1 MKKLYTLALA
11 AVAAFAFVGCENDNM
26 DDINSN
32 GPAVNGSEVVFTAS
46 LDAVVRTTPSAGG
59 AVAWR
64 EDDTI
69 GVWDGT
75 NYVNATIKEV
85 NGANVTFS
93 AQVDPEADSYVAVTP
108 ADAWNAAAGDKVV
121 LNFPTTQSAGKQ
133 IVSVAAISNPVT
145 PAVFKN
151 TSNLLRFTV
160 KKEAVKYAKLEGRN
174 GEKFGATVEVDP
186 ATGVGTV
193 ATGTEGAIV
202 IPITTGENFVAL
214 PQGVNLSQ
222 GYTITLYGDEA
233 MTDYQG
239 EVYSSG
245 AIALD
250 RNKQRHLGVIDGWID
265 NWKLWEAGKSITI
278 AGVEYSKAST
288 GVNGELLQT
297 NGADYNIGSKLDQ
310 KPGWVVTF
318 LEEVGNYHFVVANP
332 FLEFGTAN
340 TRGEVVVCSR
350 YDNAPITFKVDRKFV
365 LMMTNVSFKGVN
377 FAVTNTFL
385 SNTEHMF
392 AGYNTDTVIER
403 LHFDNCKFTIPSGWP
418 TNAYNNAAK
427 FIVCGAN
434 KQAIESIKF
443 VNSSFDI
450 ANTCTGTTFLL
461 YMESMTKLNQ
471 LKEFVFSNNKV
482 WRSGGSGGIL
492 IYSGTKAPTTGT
504 QATAFELNNN
514 TFYNVAPY
522 FIKAKTMKSFTAKD
536 NIFCASSTPSGSH
549 IMAHAADTTE
559 FPYTIEGNVSD
570 TNMGV
575 YYFNPD
581 TAGAYQALGTYVTK
595 SGSASTYLK
604 TIDVEKGIFEQTEAY
619 KDKGAQKLF

>member
-26 DDINSN
+26 DNIKDN

-59 AVAWR
+59 AVAWT

-85 NGANVTFS
+85 SGASVKFS
-93 AQVDPEADSYVAVTP
+93 AVVDPEAESYVAVTP

-133 IVSVAAISNPVT
+133 IVSVAAISDPAT

-186 ATGVGTV
+186 ATGVGSA
-193 ATGTEGAIV
+193 ATGSATEIV

-250 RNKQRHLGVIDGWID
+250 RNQQRHLGVIDGWID

-288 GVNGELLQT
+288 GVAGELLQT
-297 NGADYNIGSKLDQ
+297 NGADFNFKALNPNDGNKEYLYGRTGTL
-310 KPGWVVTF
+310 VYF
-318 LEEVGNYHFVVANP
+318 LEEVGDYKFTSSTFLNIGSASAEANII
-332 FLEFGTAN
+332 L
-340 TRGEVVVCSR
+340 CSR
-350 YDNAPITFKVDRKFV
+350 YDNAPVTYESKRNFSI
-365 LMMTNVSFKGVN
+365 MNGGMSIKGVN
-377 FAVTNTFL
+377 FTTSTAITDASLFRT
-385 SNTEHMF
+385 
-392 AGYNTDTVIER
+392 YNIKQHSK
-403 LHFDNCKFTIPSGWP
+403 LHFDNCGF
-418 TNAYNNAAK
+418 
-427 FIVCGAN
+427 
-434 KQAIESIKF
+434 KF
-443 VNSSFDI
+443 VDTKNIFISANHASNMHGIKSVKVVNSRI
-450 ANTCTGTTFLL
+450 NLATTTKVHFL
-461 YMESMTKLNQ
+461 YTASNPFLN
-471 LKEFVFSNNKV
+471 EYDEVDFSNNTI
-482 WRSGGSGGIL
+482 WNSIGQSEIL
-492 IYSGTKAPTTGT
+492 LFSSVGTKPTTGT
-504 QATAFELNNN
+504 QQTDYILSNN

-522 FIKAKTMKSFTAKD
+522 CYQSNTMKSFTAKD
-536 NIFCASSTPSGSH
+536 NIFCAASKPNGSH
-549 IMAHAADTTE
+549 IMAYALDTTE

-575 YYFNPD
+575 YYFNPNS
-581 TAGAYQALGTYVTK
+581 GAYKTLKTFVTK

>member
-26 DDINSN
+26 DDINNN

-59 AVAWR
+59 AVAWKA
-64 EDDTI
+64 DDTI

-121 LNFPTTQSAGKQ
+121 LNFPITQSAGKQ

-174 GEKFGATVEVDP
+174 GEKFGTTVEVDP

-193 ATGTEGAIV
+193 ATGSATEIV

-250 RNKQRHLGVIDGWID
+250 RNQQRNLGVIDGWID

-288 GVNGELLQT
+288 GVAGQLLQT
-297 NGADYNIGSKLDQ
+297 NGADFDLFDKLYNKTGKL
-310 KPGWVVTF
+310 VFF
-318 LEEVGNYHFVVANP
+318 LDKVGNYKFFSRSFMNI
-332 FLEFGTAN
+332 GTADAAAN
-340 TRGEVVVCSR
+340 VLLCSR
-350 YDNAPITFKVDRKFV
+350 YDNEVLSLTMTHSSAGNKNFRILGGGGMAIRGISFLIDDNTSGTFSNTSS
-365 LMMTNVSFKGVN
+365 TNVVD
-377 FAVTNTFL
+377 
-385 SNTEHMF
+385 
-392 AGYNTDTVIER
+392 Y
-403 LHFDNCKFTIPSGWP
+403 LHFDNCKFEFSGASKYSFIAQSTATYRGFKSLKIVNSHIEISGSREMHFCYLA
-418 TNAYNNAAK
+418 TNPYWSDYKEIVFENNA
-427 FIVCGAN
+427 IY
-434 KQAIESIKF
+434 
-443 VNSSFDI
+443 SS
-450 ANTCTGTTFLL
+450 TG
-461 YMESMTKLNQ
+461 NVGQ
-471 LKEFVFSNNKV
+471 LKLMSSTKV
-482 WRSGGSGGIL
+482 KPT
-492 IYSGTKAPTTGT
+492 SGTQQTDFT
-504 QATAFELNNN
+504 LNNN
-514 TFYNVAPY
+514 TFYNIRPQTFLSY
-522 FIKAKTMKSFTAKD
+522 DMNSLTAKD
-536 NIFCASSTPSGSH
+536 NIFCATANTGTCFIGDSPEDS
-549 IMAHAADTTE
+549 DE
-559 FPYTIEGNVSD
+559 FPYTITGNVAD
-570 TNMGV
+570 TNNSID
-575 YYFNPD
+575 YFNRNQP
-581 TAGAYQALGTYVTK
+581 GPYQTLKTYVAK
-595 SGSASTYLK
+595 SGSVSTYLK